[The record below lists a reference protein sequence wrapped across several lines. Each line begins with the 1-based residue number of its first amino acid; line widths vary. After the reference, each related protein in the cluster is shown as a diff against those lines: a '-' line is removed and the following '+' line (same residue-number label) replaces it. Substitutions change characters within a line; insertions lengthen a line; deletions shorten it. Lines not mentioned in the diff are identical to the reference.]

1 MKKLILL
8 CCSFIITPLTLVF
21 CILYYSHLTSNLN
34 DFRFLKDTY
43 SSKVAFA
50 ALPQAENVTED
61 TVIQKDARIE
71 TLERFL
77 DRYNSELKPYAYDII
92 AAADRYG
99 IDFRLLPAIGMQESN
114 LCKKAPKDSYNCW
127 GFGIYGGKVT
137 KFSGYREAIDTVT
150 KTLANDYKGEGL
162 HTTEEIMARYTPSN
176 EGDWAKSV
184 NYFMEQLQY

>member
-8 CCSFIITPLTLVF
+8 CCSFVITPLALVF
-21 CILYYSHLTSNLN
+21 CILYYSYLTNNLDN
-34 DFRFLKDTY
+34 LIYSRDAY

-50 ALPQAENVTED
+50 ALPNAENVTED
-61 TVIQKDARIE
+61 TVFQKDARIE
-71 TLERFL
+71 TLRQFL
-77 DRYNSELKPYAYDII
+77 TKYNPEIEPYTQDMIE
-92 AAADRYG
+92 AADKYG

-137 KFSGYREAIDTVT
+137 KFSGYKEAIDTVT
-150 KTLANDYKGEGL
+150 KTLANDYKGKGL
-162 HTTEEIMARYTPSN
+162 NTTEEIMARYTPSN
-176 EGDWAKSV
+176 KGDWAESV